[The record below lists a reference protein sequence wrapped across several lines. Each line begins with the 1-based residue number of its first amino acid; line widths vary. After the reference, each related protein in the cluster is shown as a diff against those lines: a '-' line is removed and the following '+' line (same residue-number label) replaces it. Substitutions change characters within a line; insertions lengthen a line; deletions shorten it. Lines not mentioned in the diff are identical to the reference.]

1 MWNRGRKAFLVQSN
15 LSKLHSDSFY
25 IGPSY
30 TSLRWWIYLL
40 GKTRRFGSGVIFW
53 FLVSISFTWGSE
65 TCRQDPQ
72 SRSTPPFLRHQ
83 YKSPSSGG
91 NVLSEGEAAMH
102 GRQPPS
108 QPASPTLARGQSLPS
123 SHPGKHSILAILTL
137 ALLLPSIVVAKSK
150 LR

>member
-40 GKTRRFGSGVIFW
+40 GKTRRFGSGVIWW

-65 TCRQDPQ
+65 TGRQDPQ
-72 SRSTPPFLRHQ
+72 STPPFLRHQ

>member
-30 TSLRWWIYLL
+30 TSLRWWIYIL
-40 GKTRRFGSGVIFW
+40 GKTRRFGSGVILW

-65 TCRQDPQ
+65 TCGQDPQ